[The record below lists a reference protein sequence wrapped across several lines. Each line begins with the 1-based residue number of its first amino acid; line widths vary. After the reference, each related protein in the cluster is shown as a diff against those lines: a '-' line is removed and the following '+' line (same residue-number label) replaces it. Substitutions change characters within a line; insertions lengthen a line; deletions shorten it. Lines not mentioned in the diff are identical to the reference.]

1 LRKGKAAAPFFPGR
15 SPLSDGSISSPKSP
29 GKAIDHGLP
38 FFNNESKGLGME
50 KRTKNSKTS
59 SPGKQIYRQLAQNA
73 QFQSLVQAIPD
84 IVYFKDPGRRNLII
98 NKAFEKAFRLEAAK
112 VIGKTDEEFLPKD
125 LADSCRASDEAVLR
139 SGKAFRFQ
147 EKAAS
152 QDGSFTVFETIKAPI
167 TDVNGKIT
175 GIVGVSRDITEQ
187 KTVEEGLRA
196 ALQEKDVLLKEIHH
210 RVKNNMQVISS
221 LLNLQARYIKDPEV
235 LEIFKESQRR
245 IRSMALIHE
254 KLYKSRSLSQIEFAG
269 YLRSLASNLFSSLQI
284 SPRQVE
290 LKTDLEE
297 LTFDIQTAIPCGLI
311 VNELV
316 SNSLKH
322 AFPGARHG
330 EIHLGLRRFA
340 ENEYLIRVKDNG
352 VGLPAHLD
360 LRETET
366 LGMQLVNLLVDQIEG
381 RIEVERKT
389 GTEFRVY
396 FKEPKYK
403 PRI

>member
-1 LRKGKAAAPFFPGR
+1 
-15 SPLSDGSISSPKSP
+15 
-29 GKAIDHGLP
+29 
-38 FFNNESKGLGME
+38 ME

-311 VNELV
+311 VHELV